1 MTGPSFT
8 LRDATP
14 SDVADVL
21 RLVRGL
27 AAYERKLQ
35 DATVTE
41 TDLRALLFGSPPRA
55 HAILAERPGRPA
67 VGIALYYYTV
77 TTFAGRSGMFLE
89 DLFVEPEHRGAGI
102 GIALLR
108 HLAAR
113 AMAENCNAIEWRVLD
128 WNQPAIDFY
137 QRLGATQLQGW
148 QTRELGGAALI
159 ALAQGV
165 SENG

>member
-1 MTGPSFT
+1 M
-8 LRDATP
+8 
-14 SDVADVL
+14 L

-27 AAYERKLQ
+27 AEYEHKLQ
-35 DATVTE
+35 DAVVTE
-41 TDLRALLFGSPPRA
+41 SDLHALLFGSPPRA
-55 HAILAERPGRPA
+55 HAVLAEWPGQPA

-102 GIALLR
+102 GLALLR
-108 HLAAR
+108 HLAIR
-113 AMAENCNAIEWRVLD
+113 AVAENCKAIEWRVLT

-137 QRLGATQLQGW
+137 QRLGAAELQGW

-159 ALAQGV
+159 ALAQGE